1 MLLDIKPLH
10 GSGYNCLED
19 LLASTAAWLGREYML
34 MFERCWDF
42 EYQPPGDSNDL
53 LGERIFEG
61 TDHYWTS
68 IEKYH
73 GITGVWYENEEN
85 PWELI
90 LKEINEGRPMVINID
105 AFWIPQA
112 HTYQVQHQNHFIL
125 ATGYDDAKKEVFYID
140 PYLSNNLNTISLDIL
155 SKSGANYVGLVFEAE
170 NRGIFNWQEVIR
182 ESLLWTSRKKDDGS
196 DCFNSIRQFAD
207 EVECSLNIENEIKGY
222 KFESIIPLFFNLF
235 SIGSNRFKYG
245 RFIYYIAE
253 SFQLKDLIPVRKRFE
268 KLAWDWYEIRSIL
281 IKAGRGTINDM
292 VSVKRKLAFI
302 LRGIADEEEKLC
314 QEILKICE
322 GND

>member
-19 LLASTAAWLGREYML
+19 LFASTAVWLGREYML

-42 EYQPPGDSNDL
+42 EYQPPGDGTGL

-61 TDHYWTS
+61 ADHYWTS

-73 GITGVWYENEEN
+73 GIKGFWHENTEN

-90 LKEINEGRPMVINID
+90 IQEIHEGRPMVINID
-105 AFWIPQA
+105 AFWIPPA

-140 PYLSNNLNTISLDIL
+140 PYLSNNLNTISPDIL
-155 SKSGANYVGLVFEAE
+155 SQSGANYVGLVLEAE
-170 NRGIFNWQEVIR
+170 NRENLNWQEVIM
-182 ESLLWTSRKKDDGS
+182 ESLLWTSRKKEDGS
-196 DCFNSIRQFAD
+196 DCFNSIRLFAD
-207 EVECSLNIENEIKGY
+207 EVEGSLNIENEIKGY
-222 KFESIIPLFFNLF
+222 KFESIIPMFFNLF

-245 RFIYYIAE
+245 RFIHYITE
-253 SFQLKDLIPVRKRFE
+253 NFQLKDLTPVRKRFE

-281 IKAGRGTINDM
+281 MKAGRGTSNDIG
-292 VSVKRKLAFI
+292 SVKRKVTLI
-302 LRGIADEEEKLC
+302 LRGIANEEEKLYE
-314 QEILKICE
+314 EILKIC
-322 GND
+322 GYNG

>member
-19 LLASTAAWLGREYML
+19 LLASTAVWLGREYML

-42 EYQPPGDSNDL
+42 EYQPQGDSSDL

-61 TDHYWTS
+61 ADHYWTS

-90 LKEINEGRPMVINID
+90 TQEIHESRPMVINID

-125 ATGYDDAKKEVFYID
+125 ATGYDDTKKEVFYID

-182 ESLLWTSRKKDDGS
+182 ESLFWTSRKKDDGS

-253 SFQLKDLIPVRKRFE
+253 CFQLKDLTPVRKRFE

-281 IKAGRGTINDM
+281 MKAGRGTINDM

-314 QEILKICE
+314 QEILKICQS
-322 GND
+322 ND

>member
-19 LLASTAAWLGREYML
+19 LFASTAVWLGREYML

-42 EYQPPGDSNDL
+42 EYQPPGDSTDL

-61 TDHYWTS
+61 ADHYWTS

-73 GITGVWYENEEN
+73 GIKGVWYENAEN

-90 LKEINEGRPMVINID
+90 TQEIHEGRPMVINID

-155 SKSGANYVGLVFEAE
+155 SQSGANYVGLVFEAE
-170 NRGIFNWQEVIR
+170 NRENLNWQEVIR
-182 ESLLWTSRKKDDGS
+182 ESLIWTSRKKDAGS
-196 DCFNSIRQFAD
+196 DCFNSIRLFAD

-245 RFIYYIAE
+245 RFIYYIAD
-253 SFQLKDLIPVRKRFE
+253 SFQLKELTPVRKRFE

-281 IKAGRGTINDM
+281 MKAGRGTINDIG
-292 VSVKRKLAFI
+292 SVKRKLTFI

-314 QEILKICE
+314 EAILKNMQI
-322 GND
+322 